1 MGYNAMYGLAIG
13 WPPLKTFSIP
23 PSPMPLQNHFIDPKC
38 YHRSGLSSC
47 LINYL
52 GECWDEEE
60 EEEND
65 ADEVVDCR
73 EEAADST
80 LVHLAWLNA
89 LLLYI
94 TLFSA
99 VKKI

>member
-1 MGYNAMYGLAIG
+1 
-13 WPPLKTFSIP
+13 
-23 PSPMPLQNHFIDPKC
+23 MPLQNHYIDPK
-38 YHRSGLSSC
+38 YNHRSILSSC
-47 LINYL
+47 VIYYL

-80 LVHLAWLNA
+80 LVHLVWLNA
-89 LLLYI
+89 LL
-94 TLFSA
+94 
-99 VKKI
+99 